1 LLFSIFFIFFDHY
14 FNTNEDFHSEEN
26 KKLVGPEGYEGE
38 IHEWFEEVNP
48 ATKAEKKGKKAL
60 EYINHKMGFS

>member
-1 LLFSIFFIFFDHY
+1 MI
-14 FNTNEDFHSEEN
+14 
-26 KKLVGPEGYEGE
+26 GPEGYEGD